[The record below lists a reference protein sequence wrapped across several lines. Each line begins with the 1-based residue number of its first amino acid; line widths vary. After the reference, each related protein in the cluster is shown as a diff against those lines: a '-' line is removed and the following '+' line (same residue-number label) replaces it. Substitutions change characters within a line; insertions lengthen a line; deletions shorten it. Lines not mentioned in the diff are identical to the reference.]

1 MLNFPK
7 TDADEAMNAAPRA
20 SSNMHGVCCNK
31 RGKNW
36 RAHARLDGESL
47 DKEEDM
53 DDMDDVDYEDDKAA
67 GAPATVNGE
76 RAADVDLATIGETV
90 SSHELSV
97 GLAVVV
103 PFDDGWYRGK
113 VVYVSRRG
121 DTARVSFEDG
131 EEYEVRRACLRK
143 GKADR
148 H

>member
-1 MLNFPK
+1 MK
-7 TDADEAMNAAPRA
+7 AAPRA
-20 SSNMHGVCCNK
+20 SSNMHGVYWNK

-36 RAHARLDGESL
+36 RAHARLDGESI

-53 DDMDDVDYEDDKAA
+53 EDVDYEDDNAA
-67 GAPATVNGE
+67 GAPAAVN
-76 RAADVDLATIGETV
+76 DVDLATVGEMV
-90 SSHELSV
+90 SSHALSV

-103 PFDDGWYRGK
+103 PFDGGWYRGK
-113 VVYVSRRG
+113 VVHVSRRG

-143 GKADR
+143 GRADR